1 MSKGYGVYTK
11 VTHWCNRFQIA
22 CALSWNIP
30 RLCAIKVKRGHI
42 PLRGT
47 HHLPLPTLCVGLHP
61 MAQENYHWEQLAGFD
76 AIPDEEF
83 TSLNQSYSLLKA
95 VFTWAKL
102 LNTCGMRWSDD
113 FVFCISSLPE
123 PINLQQLIKIS
134 CRCWVSYCMSFTQV
148 PFVPWGKYGQQWL
161 IRQEATFAT
170 DLVTSLLTSAF
181 SANFENTKNA
191 FCKVQVWLN
200 LWRSTQFSTN
210 ILFQ

>member
-30 RLCAIKVKRGHI
+30 KLCAIKVKTGHI
-42 PLRGT
+42 PWRGT

-123 PINLQQLIKIS
+123 PINLQQLIEIS

-148 PFVPWGKYGQQWL
+148 KIFISLSKCVSKWPNDSNDAELPNYLFNPRSWRWSMPL
-161 IRQEATFAT
+161 IFITRYV
-170 DLVTSLLTSAF
+170 DLVYHAWVIS
-181 SANFENTKNA
+181 E
-191 FCKVQVWLN
+191 
-200 LWRSTQFSTN
+200 
-210 ILFQ
+210 